1 MLRCTSKICARA
13 RSLGSVLAL
22 GSAPLTIAPGSQT
35 DEVLDT
41 PGTKV
46 LMKTGRQ
53 LPALLD
59 TLDAHGA
66 LSRSAL
72 VCSCGLPDETIFP
85 DLSTARPPQ
94 DGSKAGYFATVLVK
108 E

>member
-1 MLRCTSKICARA
+1 MQHC
-13 RSLGSVLAL
+13 
-22 GSAPLTIAPGSQT
+22 
-35 DEVLDT
+35 
-41 PGTKV
+41 
-46 LMKTGRQ
+46 
-53 LPALLD
+53 PALLD

>member
-1 MLRCTSKICARA
+1 MRKGVDQLVAGLKAIPGIRKVTMTTNGI
-13 RSLGSVLAL
+13 LLA
-22 GSAPLTIAPGSQT
+22 
-35 DEVLDT
+35 
-41 PGTKV
+41 
-46 LMKTGRQ
+46 RQ

>member
-1 MLRCTSKICARA
+1 MD
-13 RSLGSVLAL
+13 
-22 GSAPLTIAPGSQT
+22 APLTIAPGSRA
-35 DEVLDT
+35 DEVLDA

-85 DLSTARPPQ
+85 DLSTARPLQ